1 MKLFLISPMI
11 LLGSQELEEGNSA
24 GTEKSSGKIKRNIF
38 LRNKYRILISH
49 LQYNFLIDWW
59 NNIINDDLPF
69 QVK

>member
-1 MKLFLISPMI
+1 MKLFLISSMI

-49 LQYNFLIDWW
+49 LHYNFF
-59 NNIINDDLPF
+59 N
-69 QVK
+69 